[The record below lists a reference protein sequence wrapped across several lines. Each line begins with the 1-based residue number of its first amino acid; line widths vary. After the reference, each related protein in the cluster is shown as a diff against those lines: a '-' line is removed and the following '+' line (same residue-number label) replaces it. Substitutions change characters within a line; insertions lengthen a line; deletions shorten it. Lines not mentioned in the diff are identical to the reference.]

1 MSQEEYQGLLK
12 MASDQVPFGVY
23 AIEKKGYAELRNDK
37 CKSMSQLKKLICGFK
52 AQGFKV
58 LSNDGQQA
66 GIPAGRGRET
76 AGVGRCHCYHGKAWK
91 PVSEVPALCRQ
102 GAD

>member
-1 MSQEEYQGLLK
+1 MQVKVMNRVYRMSQEEYQGLLK

-58 LSNDGQQA
+58 LSNDGQILQ
-66 GIPAGRGRET
+66 PAGQDAMEG
-76 AGVGRCHCYHGKAWK
+76 
-91 PVSEVPALCRQ
+91 ALMS
-102 GAD
+102 AT